1 MLGKKQREKRVE
13 KQVFLLCTEGI
24 LENIMETLCAQFGIR
39 DEGAGNTLS
48 LHNQDIEIQIMTV
61 TAELGEEAGKFLK
74 EQKQGAW
81 AHFLQ
86 VPTAGG
92 KETDKKINVLHQIRK
107 TQGFCSVKYSYL
119 EENGAEKEQQIFGML
134 TGVLEP
140 LRGLLLQAGQGEDC
154 LFSAAGKLVLSDQGR
169 SQVDSFMPY
178 IDRALIEAPKEGISE
193 EQMMRRAK
201 SRAVL
206 DQKEIYVTE
215 WYPYIEKLSDAKIRT
230 GEEIAGRMMA
240 LLSVALYSECLL
252 GEGMSVEEA
261 REFVREK
268 VLTPFGVEPFLSPAE
283 RSYLDNPKPDEQE
296 MTAFSWQY
304 ENLYVMEWALGL
316 IEELDFPDHICD
328 VPLVVRT
335 VRQFEDRKELLEAA
349 KPRSG
354 AELLDACDLIFC
366 LDWACVDARI
376 YGLSAP
382 AGMDGGVT
390 MERHKSLNWLVGS
403 EGADW
408 DDVQTNT

>member
-1 MLGKKQREKRVE
+1 ME
-13 KQVFLLCTEGI
+13 KQVFLFCMEGT
-24 LENIMETLCAQFGIR
+24 LETIMEMLCRQFGIR
-39 DEGAGNTLS
+39 NEGLGNTLN
-48 LHNQDIEIQIMTV
+48 LHNQDIEMQIMAV
-61 TAELGEEAGKFLK
+61 TAQMGDEARKFLE

-86 VPTAGG
+86 VQTAEGR
-92 KETDKKINVLHQIRK
+92 ETDKKINVLHQLRK
-107 TQGFCSVKYSYL
+107 TEGFCSVKYSYAD
-119 EENGAEKEQQIFGML
+119 EEEEEKERQIIGRL
-134 TGVLEP
+134 TGVLET
-140 LRGLLLQAGQGEDC
+140 LKGLLLQVGQGEDC
-154 LFSAAGKLVLSDQGR
+154 LYNAEGILVLSDQGR
-169 SQVDSFMPY
+169 SQVDTFIPY
-178 IDRALIEAPKEGISE
+178 MNRALIEAPKEGISK
-193 EQMMRRAK
+193 EQMERRAK
-201 SRAVL
+201 SRVIVE
-206 DQKEIYVTE
+206 QKGIYVTE
-215 WYPYIEKLSDAKIRT
+215 WYPYIERLSDAKIRT

-252 GEGMSVEEA
+252 DEGMSTEEA
-261 REFVREK
+261 GAFVKEK
-268 VLTPFGVEPFLSPAE
+268 VLEPFGVNAFLSPAE
-283 RSYLDNPKPDEQE
+283 KAYLDNPKPEEKE
-296 MTAFSWQY
+296 MAAFSWQY

-316 IEELDFPDHICD
+316 VEELDFPDHICD

-335 VRQFEDRKELLEAA
+335 VRQFDNMKELLEAA

-382 AGMDGGVT
+382 AGMDGGVV

-408 DDVQTNT
+408 DDVETNT